1 MLEDETKKRLTEAGD
16 EEGGD
21 EKPEKKRFDNL
32 DLREVYCFG
41 FCPRASTTSWVNLA
55 DQSVTR
61 GWKHSDVRRIDYDLK
76 TNVDACYFFIC
87 QGTFVDLDTQ
97 IRWRARFENIHS
109 LWQLEL
115 VDGKHAEVLP
125 EDAADF
131 FGCEYFKKF
140 TKRCGDKIV
149 RAVEIYRKIAE
160 RHVREGDLMAVDPVK
175 LEAILECAE
184 TKRFMDNLRNCKYE
198 LK

>member
-1 MLEDETKKRLTEAGD
+1 MAFE
-16 EEGGD
+16 
-21 EKPEKKRFDNL
+21 NL

-61 GWKHSDVRRIDYDLK
+61 GWKHSDVARIDYDLK

-115 VDGKHAEVLP
+115 VDGKGAEVLP
-125 EDAADF
+125 EDAEAF
-131 FGCEYFKKF
+131 FGCDYFKKF
-140 TKRCGDKIV
+140 SKRCGDKID

-160 RHVREGDLMAVDPVK
+160 RRVQEGDLMKVDPVK
-175 LEAILECAE
+175 LEAILTVAE
-184 TKRFMDNLRNCKYE
+184 TKHAMLNLRNGKYE

>member
-1 MLEDETKKRLTEAGD
+1 MLGDEKKKMLAEAGG
-16 EEGGD
+16 EEGDG
-21 EKPEKKRFDNL
+21 KPEKKRFDNL

-55 DQSVTR
+55 DQSVTK
-61 GWKHSDVRRIDYDLK
+61 GWKHSDVARIDYDLK

-97 IRWRARFENIHS
+97 IRWRAKFENIHS

-115 VDGKHAEVLP
+115 VDGKRAEVLP
-125 EDAADF
+125 EDAEAF
-131 FGCEYFKKF
+131 FGCDYFKKF
-140 TKRCGDKIV
+140 SKRCGDKID

-160 RHVREGDLMAVDPVK
+160 RHVQEGDLMKVDPVK